1 MMTITRGMAR
11 IRRRMLAMGG
21 KRIPGIRILAIT
33 CTRRRI
39 LAGRLPSALR

>member
-11 IRRRMLAMGG
+11 LRRRMLVMAGT
-21 KRIPGIRILAIT
+21 RIPGIRILAIT
-33 CTRRRI
+33 RTCRRI